1 MGNRAVI
8 TTRKAGVNPANSD
21 ATGVYLHWN
30 GGRDS
35 VEAFLA
41 YCKLKQFRSPEN
53 DNYGWARL
61 CQVIGNYF
69 GGGLSIGIGPCCTL
83 DCDNLDNGTYIIAD
97 WEIVGRAYFEGREQN
112 EYNLNE
118 MLMDID
124 EAQPVHSQLGKDF
137 FKAKEINTTS
147 LEVGDVVYVYD
158 QVRETHSK
166 HKVVGFKD
174 GVPFVDKFGDENR
187 GYAWDSNNYINTDT
201 VRLVEKGEDAPAF

>member
-83 DCDNLDNGTYIIAD
+83 DCYNGDNGTYIIED
-97 WEIVGRAYFEGREQN
+97 WEIVGRAYFDGREQN
-112 EYNLNE
+112 EYNLKE

-124 EAQPVHSQLGKDF
+124 ETQPIRSQFGKDF
-137 FKAKEINTTS
+137 FKAKEVSTKS
-147 LEVGDVVYVYD
+147 LGIGDVVYVYD
-158 QVRETHSK
+158 QLRTTCSK

-187 GYAWDSNNYINTDT
+187 GYAWNSNNYINTDT

>member
-1 MGNRAVI
+1 MTNALRHLGL
-8 TTRKAGVNPANSD
+8 
-21 ATGVYLHWN
+21 AT
-30 GGRDS
+30 
-35 VEAFLA
+35 
-41 YCKLKQFRSPEN
+41 FRGS
-53 DNYGWARL
+53 
-61 CQVIGNYF
+61 QVIGNYF

-124 EAQPVHSQLGKDF
+124 DAQPIHSQLGKDF

-158 QVRETHSK
+158 
-166 HKVVGFKD
+166 
-174 GVPFVDKFGDENR
+174 
-187 GYAWDSNNYINTDT
+187 
-201 VRLVEKGEDAPAF
+201 

>member
-8 TTRKAGVNPANSD
+8 TTSKAGFDPANSE
-21 ATGVYLHWN
+21 ATGAYLHWN

-41 YCKLKQFRSPEN
+41 YCKLKGFRSPEK

-83 DCDNLDNGTYIIAD
+83 DCNNYDNGTYIIED
-97 WEIVGRAYFEGREQN
+97 WEIVGRVYFEGREQN

-124 EAQPVHSQLGKDF
+124 VTQPVSQQLGEDF
-137 FKAKEINTTS
+137 FKAKEISTKL
-147 LEVGDVVYVYD
+147 LEVGDVVYMRDELYGE
-158 QVRETHSK
+158 QSK

-174 GVPFVDKFGDENR
+174 GVPFVDKFGDGVKGSVWN
-187 GYAWDSNNYINTDT
+187 SQNYINTDT
-201 VRLVEKGEDAPAF
+201 VRLVKKGKDV